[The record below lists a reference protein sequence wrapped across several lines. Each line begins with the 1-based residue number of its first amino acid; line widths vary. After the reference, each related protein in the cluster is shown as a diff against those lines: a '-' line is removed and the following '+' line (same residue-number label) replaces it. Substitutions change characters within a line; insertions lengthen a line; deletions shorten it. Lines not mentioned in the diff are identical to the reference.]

1 MRSGSPRGRN
11 PGGIGRLSSLRSV
24 LRRLH
29 FLFQSRRLG
38 GFLLCFFVSLLFGRC
53 GGFVFGLIEFFYL
66 LGRKRAAAIITFQL
80 PDFPVKMKWTGACRA
95 LIVCNLVR
103 HTNLHNWKT
112 RIPQLYVTA
121 ESAKYITI
129 FPV

>member
-1 MRSGSPRGRN
+1 MGSWGNTQLPYLWKGSYTKMDMHGIQTLVSVLIG
-11 PGGIGRLSSLRSV
+11 GGI
-24 LRRLH
+24 
-29 FLFQSRRLG
+29 F
-38 GFLLCFFVSLLFGRC
+38 GF
-53 GGFVFGLIEFFYL
+53 IEFFYL